1 MATPLAPGDR
11 VTIPLEI
18 SGVVAD
24 LPGTVVRIA
33 ESSGMTE
40 YVVVRL
46 DPEEVTYPADEL
58 SPLDGA

>member
-1 MATPLAPGDR
+1 MAGPLAPGDR
-11 VTIPLEI
+11 VTIPLEV

-33 ESSGMTE
+33 AASGATE

-58 SPLDGA
+58 SLLGDT